1 MDTLETVIN
10 NYLEYCNSQKCL
22 DEKTLKAYRID
33 LRQFS
38 EQISIIN
45 ITEITPKI
53 LEQYIVR
60 LHEQYKP
67 KTVKRKIASVKAL
80 FHYLE
85 YKDILDHNPF
95 NKILIHFREPVILPK
110 TIPLHTVETFLSTI
124 YKQRKN
130 AKTSYQ
136 KRNALRDAAVAELL
150 FATGMRISELCSL
163 KINDVNLYDG
173 TILIYGKGDKE
184 RRIQIGNE
192 AVINILTEY
201 NDAFDTERQACNNF
215 FINQSGKALSDQS
228 VRRMIN
234 KYTSLASIDQ
244 HITPHMFR
252 HTFATSLLEAD
263 VDIRYIQEMLG
274 HSSINITEIYT
285 HVTVYFRFLAIL
297 LQTDLKSFHLFHFYF
312 FFHYNNI
319 VLLPLNL
326 VLFLHP
332 TEFLVPNHL
341 VVLSNLQIQ
350 ML

>member
-1 MDTLETVIN
+1 MNNTKTYIK
-10 NYLEYCNSQKCL
+10 NYLEYCKSQKCL

-38 EQISIIN
+38 EQNPNIK
-45 ITEITPKI
+45 ITEITSEI
-53 LEQYIVR
+53 LEQYIAQ

-85 YKDILDHNPF
+85 YKEIIDHNPF

-110 TIPLHTVETFLSTI
+110 TIPLHIVETFLSTI
-124 YKQRKN
+124 YKQREN
-130 AKTSYQ
+130 AKTLYQ
-136 KRNALRDAAVAELL
+136 RRNALRDIAVAELL
-150 FATGMRISELCSL
+150 FSTGMRISELCSL
-163 KINDVNLYDG
+163 KVNDVNLYDG
-173 TILIYGKGDKE
+173 TILIYGKGSKE

-192 AVINILTEY
+192 SVINILTEY
-201 NDAFDTERQACNNF
+201 NKHFSAERQYCSTF
-215 FINQSGKALSDQS
+215 FVNQSGKELSDQS

-234 KYTSLASIDQ
+234 KYTSLASIEQ

-285 HVTVYFRFLAIL
+285 HVTVAKQRNILA
-297 LQTDLKSFHLFHFYF
+297 TKHPRKDFHL
-312 FFHYNNI
+312 
-319 VLLPLNL
+319 
-326 VLFLHP
+326 
-332 TEFLVPNHL
+332 
-341 VVLSNLQIQ
+341 
-350 ML
+350 

>member
-1 MDTLETVIN
+1 METIKTCIS
-10 NYLEYCNSQKCL
+10 NYLEYCTSQKCL

-38 EQISIIN
+38 DQIPISN
-45 ITEITPKI
+45 ITEITSKT
-53 LEQYIVR
+53 LEQYIAR
-60 LHEQYKP
+60 LHVQYKP

-80 FHYLE
+80 FHYME
-85 YKDILDHNPF
+85 YKDIIDHNPF
-95 NKILIHFREPVILPK
+95 SKILIHFREPVILPK

-130 AKTSYQ
+130 AQTSYQ

-163 KINDVNLYDG
+163 KTDDVNLYDG
-173 TILIYGKGDKE
+173 TILIHGKGDKE

-192 AVINILTEY
+192 AVIHILTEY
-201 NDAFDTERQACNNF
+201 KDSFHANRQSCSNF
-215 FINQSGKALSDQS
+215 FINQSGKALSDQA

-285 HVTVYFRFLAIL
+285 HVTVSKQRDILA
-297 LQTDLKSFHLFHFYF
+297 TKHPRNDFH
-312 FFHYNNI
+312 I
-319 VLLPLNL
+319 
-326 VLFLHP
+326 
-332 TEFLVPNHL
+332 
-341 VVLSNLQIQ
+341 
-350 ML
+350 